1 MYNINPDSIRWAYY
15 CPAWIDANKDSC
27 ACVELTLTTGGKLT
41 ISIVNANAL
50 PDNADTA
57 REITACVDFC
67 ILTANSKEGN

>member
-15 CPAWIDANKDSC
+15 CPAWIDANKDGC
-27 ACVELTLTTGGKLT
+27 ACVEMTLTTGGKLS

-57 REITACVDFC
+57 RELTPAQAVAIITANV
-67 ILTANSKEGN
+67 KED

>member
-57 REITACVDFC
+57 RELTPAQAVAIITANV
-67 ILTANSKEGN
+67 KED